1 MSQSGSLNNLT
12 PPPGT
17 TLFLET
23 DDSVQVPPNGGGI
36 IFVLGGDNIST
47 VGNAGTNTVTINA
60 GETPYTVT
68 TTDATPTLIA
78 SVTLGMGRCST
89 ISCQFVALEDD
100 SSTAIGGNAFTV
112 GRNAGGGAQLSGGA
126 GGHQSI
132 IENTDGDPEIQFGTS
147 GNDVQIF
154 VVGVAARTYDW
165 KMTVSTLTI

>member
-1 MSQSGSLNNLT
+1 MSQSGIIGMLT

-17 TLFLET
+17 TLFLEG
-23 DDSVQVPPNGGGI
+23 DSGGQVAPNGSGV
-36 IFVLGGDNIST
+36 IFVLGGTNIST
-47 VGNAGTNTVTINA
+47 VGTPGSNTITIN
-60 GETPYTVT
+60 TTQTYYTVT

-78 SVTLGMGRCST
+78 SVTIGMGHCST

-100 SSTAIGGNAFTV
+100 SSTAIGGTAFTV

-126 GGHQSI
+126 GGHQSV
-132 IENTDGDPEIQFGTS
+132 IENTDGDPEIVFGTS

-165 KMTVSTLTI
+165 KMSLSTITV